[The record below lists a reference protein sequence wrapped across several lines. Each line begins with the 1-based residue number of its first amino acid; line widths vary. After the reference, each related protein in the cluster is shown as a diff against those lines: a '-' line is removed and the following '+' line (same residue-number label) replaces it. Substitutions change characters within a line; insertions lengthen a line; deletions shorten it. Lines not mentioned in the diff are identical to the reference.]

1 MKILSTFLCI
11 CFIVN
16 TNTSFAFALSEPG
29 VNKPGATKAINS
41 IKAIEFVK
49 LSAKDISLI
58 TGKKMNIWNRLSF
71 SILKMRMKHDLKK
84 DPNLTIADYTSKN
97 GKHRLGVGWII
108 LSVVALGILFFVLIV
123 LCLAKGDKG

>member
-1 MKILSTFLCI
+1 MSLLCI
-11 CFIVN
+11 YFIIN
-16 TNTSFAFALSEPG
+16 TNTSFALALSDPG
-29 VNKPGATKAINS
+29 VNKPDVTKVTNS

-84 DPNLTIADYTSKN
+84 DPNLTVADYNSKN
-97 GKHRLGVGWII
+97 GKHRVGVGGII
-108 LSVVALGILFFVLIV
+108 LLSVAVLAILAIIFFIV
-123 LCLAKGDKG
+123 LLVGLRNFQ